1 MPHGSTF
8 PSISRIRTSKT
19 LPSLEKAWR
28 QASNRPKNKLIWQV
42 RGSEDRL
49 LEDKTGRQ
57 PGLGFN
63 TSLLK
68 FLSKGTGQVLDAAAR
83 KAGTLPVLARRRRR
97 PRHSPIIR
105 AEVREEGEHSV

>member
-1 MPHGSTF
+1 
-8 PSISRIRTSKT
+8 
-19 LPSLEKAWR
+19 
-28 QASNRPKNKLIWQV
+28 
-42 RGSEDRL
+42 

-97 PRHSPIIR
+97 TRHSPIIR